1 MLAYQRVTSS
11 IPTHTNS
18 QLLLVS
24 SMDNAIRILLC
35 PLMLVVNIDDGC
47 TETCLICKEL

>member
-11 IPTHTNS
+11 TPAHINS

-24 SMDNAIRILLC
+24 SMEYTIRILLC
-35 PLMLVVNIDDGC
+35 LLMLVVNIDGGC
-47 TETCLICKEL
+47 TETCLICKEP